1 MSQLLSINSDNQ
13 ELNVSAWG
21 LGNSQEGKERQGGEK
36 ETVKEP

>member
-21 LGNSQEGKERQGGEK
+21 LGNSQGRERQGGEK